1 MTEEQRHDRD
11 RRGILL
17 SASAFAGALLVEFLT
32 NVAANYVHVPTGS
45 GGWLARNWSLLLAGL
60 ALAGLATF
68 AARRFLSDRP
78 GPRAQEAA
86 PLPLDTALPAAVQ
99 LEGRAGTVWEVVDLA
114 RRHGVVVVHG
124 PAGIGVSAVAIS
136 AGHDLAS
143 RPEMQRYIDLR
154 GQNPRHPESTGR
166 SVIRVLSVFGL
177 RPGYAQDPQRAIAP
191 IAEALR
197 DTGIV
202 LILDNAERTD
212 QVAWIT
218 RGVRGAYVII
228 AGDITGRDLPGDPPP
243 VRVPSLGRDAAIALL
258 ARQGETGKAPDAPRA
273 RMRRLRRMRRR
284 GAAANSVAMRISA
297 EPAAAAELADRY
309 LTFPRVAVEMG
320 RWLAA
325 NPQVT
330 LAAVVQDLKQ
340 DQQNSELGY
349 IVGRQLDGTSAGAR
363 RLLGVLAQAPVAE
376 LSQAAVAAMADASL
390 DRTGEHLAELSS
402 RSLVQW
408 SRPSRCR
415 ITPEARQLAA
425 PPSAKAAARAVTRLA
440 RYFAALAAGHAEAL
454 APGQDLAAQQ
464 QAQDWFRTEDVTL
477 LGLLS
482 MATPAAR
489 AAPHLWQIAAA
500 LDAWFGCENRPDDRR
515 SAAEAMARAAA
526 SLGDGTAAAIAE
538 LRLSALA
545 RSRGDFA
552 AAGQSL
558 ERAHRLLAPGS
569 PWQNQLHSEWAAYF
583 MTIGDLDAARE
594 HLLAS
599 RQTRSR
605 QDPARRAADR
615 INQAALE
622 IHAGE
627 LGTAH
632 GTLLQALDV
641 AEESAG
647 LDSQAHAHE
656 LLGLVAWRTGHPR
669 RAVRAWSQARALYQ
683 QAGDDHGF
691 ARCLQHEGSA
701 RLAQPDTHP
710 GAHPDAD
717 PGRAVA
723 MLQRSLDLR
732 GAAQSGIGVALTHL
746 YLGEAAARTAALPE
760 LARHC
765 DAGLAALRAW
775 DREAI
780 EPREVTEARARLTEL
795 SRTAVP

>member
-11 RRGILL
+11 RRGILV

-99 LEGRAGTVWEVVDLA
+99 LAGRAGTVWEVVALG

-136 AGHDLAS
+136 AGHELAS
-143 RPEMQRYIDLR
+143 QPEMQRYIDLR
-154 GQNPRHPESTGR
+154 GQSPRHPESTGR

-202 LILDNAERTD
+202 LVLDNAERAD

-228 AGDITGRDLPGDPPP
+228 AGDITGRDLPADPPQ
-243 VRVPSLGRDAAIALL
+243 VRVPPLGRDAAVALL
-258 ARQGETGKAPDAPRA
+258 AQQGETGKAPDAPRS
-273 RMRRLRRMRRR
+273 RMRRLRRR
-284 GAAANSVAMRISA
+284 GAPANSVAMRISA
-297 EPAAAAELADRY
+297 DPAAAAELADRY

-415 ITPEARQLAA
+415 VTPEARQLAV

-454 APGQDLAAQQ
+454 APGQGLAAQQ

-477 LGLLS
+477 LGMLS
-482 MATPAAR
+482 TAIPPAR

-526 SLGDGTAAAIAE
+526 CLGDGTAAAIAE

-558 ERAHRLLAPGS
+558 ERAHRLLSPGS

-605 QDPARRAADR
+605 QDPARRVADR

-641 AEESAG
+641 AEESADAG
-647 LDSQAHAHE
+647 SQAHAHE
-656 LLGLVAWRTGHPR
+656 LLGLVAWRTGHPH
-669 RAVRAWSQARALYQ
+669 RAAREWSQARALYQ
-683 QAGDDHGF
+683 QAGDDQGL
-691 ARCLQHEGSA
+691 ARCLLHEGSA
-701 RLAQPDTHP
+701 RLVQPD
-710 GAHPDAD
+710 AHPD
-717 PGRAVA
+717 RAVA

-765 DAGLAALRAW
+765 DAGLTALRAW

-780 EPREVTEARARLTEL
+780 EPREVTEARTRLTEL
-795 SRTAVP
+795 SRTAVQ